1 MATNSSRK
9 VKKYLEHQ
17 LSMDTL
23 RFITCGSVDDGKSTL
38 IGRLLFETGSVFDDQ
53 LESLR
58 NDSVKMGTQGGDIDY
73 ALLVDGL
80 SAEREQGITIDV
92 AYRFFSTPKRKF
104 IVADT
109 PGHEQYTRNM
119 ATGASTAD
127 AALILIDAQK
137 GISNQTKRHSIIC
150 SYLGVKH
157 AAVILNKM
165 DLVDYSEMA
174 FKQISK
180 EYSEFIQPLNFQS
193 AITIPASALNGEN
206 LVTRSENMSWYKG
219 PTIIELLDNIEVQ
232 TEKKSDQFRMPVQ
245 WVNRPNSDFRGFSG
259 IIESGSISL
268 GDPVKVVPSNEVAL
282 IKEIVA
288 LNGNLDCAQSP
299 SAITVTLDKE
309 IDASRGDWLVAETA
323 NPNVADQF
331 EADIVWMSRDKGF
344 SGRRYWLKIGT
355 LQVSAQIT
363 KIKYK
368 VNVESLNKTTTDSL
382 GLNDLAVVTVKT
394 DREIPFENYAA
405 IRRLGAFI
413 LIDRT
418 DYQTVSA
425 GMIKHALRRASNVIE
440 QKHDIDKNARR
451 ALNQHTSKVVW
462 LTGLSGSGK
471 SSIANSLE
479 RELYDRGV
487 RSYILDGDNIR
498 GGLNND
504 LGFTEA
510 DRIEN
515 VRRVAEVSKL
525 MVDAGLIVITA
536 LISPFKNERQLAR
549 DVFEEGE
556 FLEVF
561 VDTPLRVAEKRDV
574 KGLYKKARRGDI
586 PNFTGIGS
594 PYETPE
600 NPDLRLDTTKMTL
613 QQEVEEILKLLDLD
627 AIHQY

>member
-92 AYRFFSTPKRKF
+92 AYRFFATPKRKF

-127 AALILIDAQK
+127 AAFILIDAQK

-157 AAVILNKM
+157 VAVILNKM

-193 AITIPASALNGEN
+193 AITIPVSALNGEN

-268 GDPVKVVPSNEVAL
+268 GDPIKVVPSNEVAL

-323 NPNVADQF
+323 NPNVSDQF

-363 KIKYK
+363 KIKHK
-368 VNVESLNKTTTDSL
+368 VNVENLDKTTTDSL

-394 DREIPFENYAA
+394 DRKIPFENYAA
-405 IRRLGAFI
+405 SRRLGAFI

-425 GMIKHALRRASNVIE
+425 GMIKHVLRRASNVIV

-451 ALNQHTSKVVW
+451 ALNQHTSKVIW

-479 RELYDRGV
+479 RELYARGV

-525 MVDAGLIVITA
+525 MVDAGIIVITA

-561 VDTPLRVAEKRDV
+561 VDTPLQVAEKRDV

-613 QQEVEEILKLLDLD
+613 QQEVEEIVKLLDLD

>member
-1 MATNSSRK
+1 VVTNSSRK
-9 VKKYLEHQ
+9 VKKYLDQQ
-17 LSMDTL
+17 LLMDTL

-53 LESLR
+53 VESLR
-58 NDSVKMGTQGGDIDY
+58 NDSIKMGTQGSDIDY

-92 AYRFFSTPKRKF
+92 AYRFFSTPKRRF

-137 GISNQTKRHSIIC
+137 GISSQTKRHSIIC

-157 AAVILNKM
+157 AVVILNKM
-165 DLVDYSEMA
+165 DLVDYGETE
-174 FKQISK
+174 FKKISK
-180 EYSEFIQPLNFQS
+180 EYSEFIRPLNFQT
-193 AITIPASALNGEN
+193 AVTIPVSALNGEN

-219 PTIIELLDNIEVQ
+219 PTIIELLDNIEVH

-259 IIESGSISL
+259 IIESGSVSI
-268 GDPVKVVPSNEVAL
+268 GDAVKVAPSNEVAL
-282 IKEIVA
+282 IKEIVT
-288 LNGNLDCAQSP
+288 LNGNLDFARSP

-309 IDASRGDWLVAETA
+309 IDVSRGDWLVSETA
-323 NPNVADQF
+323 NPNVTDQF
-331 EADIVWMSRDKGF
+331 EADLVWMSRDKGF

-363 KIKYK
+363 AIKHK
-368 VNVESLNKTTTDSL
+368 VNVENLDKITTDSL

-394 DREIPFENYAA
+394 DRKIPFENYTAS
-405 IRRLGAFI
+405 RRLGAFI

-451 ALNQHTSKVVW
+451 SLNQHTSKVVW

-471 SSIANSLE
+471 STIANSLE
-479 RELYDRGV
+479 RELYARGV

-525 MVDAGLIVITA
+525 MVDAGLIVIAA
-536 LISPFKNERQLAR
+536 LISPFKNDRQLAR

-561 VDTPLRVAEKRDV
+561 VDTPLHIAEKRDV

-594 PYETPE
+594 RYETPE
-600 NPDLRLDTTKMTL
+600 NPNLHLDTTKMTL
-613 QQEVEEILKLLDLD
+613 QQEVEEIVKLLDLD
-627 AIHQY
+627 AIQ